1 MLNIPGTVLITKKE
15 VILHEEPKNKELDN
29 SWLYYSRVS
38 VSLPPLTPLLLLE
51 IKHNPESSRFGR
63 NRPKRGSKRQKI
75 LRFLYDNKYYTCE
88 MSDGQI
94 NKFFGLLNRYEKIK
108 KALEYKQQAQQESL
122 ENGKG
127 K

>member
-15 VILHEEPKNKELDN
+15 TILHEDHELADD
-29 SWLYYSRVS
+29 SWPYYPRVS
-38 VSLPPLTPLLLLE
+38 ITLPPLTPLLLLE
-51 IKHNPESSRFGR
+51 IKHNSEPRHFGR
-63 NRPKRGSKRQKI
+63 NKPIRGSKRQKI

-108 KALEYKQQAQQESL
+108 KALEHKQQAQQESL